1 LSGRRRPARPH
12 GAPDTAAAGLSP
24 RAVAIEILL
33 RVEQAGAYASVLLDH
48 REPRFGDGRD
58 AALLHELVLGVLRRR
73 ATLDAVVAAC
83 ASRPP
88 ERMDP
93 AVRAALRLG
102 AYELLYLDRV
112 PAFASVNNAVELTK
126 RAGRRAAAG
135 FVNGILRAVASRGRE
150 LLPDPPQRGDL
161 PGLALFHSQ
170 PEWWVRRQVDRLDWD
185 AAVELLE
192 AHDRPVRTVLCVNRR
207 RTDAAQLVRQLEDEG
222 VSTEPGRYLP
232 EALRVVRGRLR
243 GSRLAA
249 RGLFWVQ
256 DEASQ
261 LVARMFG
268 QPIGPRVAD
277 LCAAPG
283 AKSLQLAELVGPG
296 GWVLAADRHLGR
308 LRRLQGN
315 AVRVGADHVLALN
328 ADMARE
334 PVLPRGSFEQVLVDA
349 PCSGTGTLRRHPEI
363 RWRLEPS
370 DLKRLARRQ
379 RQLLETAAAL
389 VVPGGEVVY
398 SVCSLE
404 PEEGEEVVDAFLR
417 SRPEFRLVDP
427 REALPPRARDLV
439 DGRGIL
445 RTSPAAGGLD
455 GFFAARLRLSY
466 NAPPF

>member
-1 LSGRRRPARPH
+1 
-12 GAPDTAAAGLSP
+12 
-24 RAVAIEILL
+24 
-33 RVEQAGAYASVLLDH
+33 
-48 REPRFGDGRD
+48 
-58 AALLHELVLGVLRRR
+58 
-73 ATLDAVVAAC
+73 
-83 ASRPP
+83 
-88 ERMDP
+88 
-93 AVRAALRLG
+93 
-102 AYELLYLDRV
+102 
-112 PAFASVNNAVELTK
+112 
-126 RAGRRAAAG
+126 
-135 FVNGILRAVASRGRE
+135 
-150 LLPDPPQRGDL
+150 
-161 PGLALFHSQ
+161 
-170 PEWWVRRQVDRLDWD
+170 
-185 AAVELLE
+185 
-192 AHDRPVRTVLCVNRR
+192 
-207 RTDAAQLVRQLEDEG
+207 
-222 VSTEPGRYLP
+222 
-232 EALRVVRGRLR
+232 
-243 GSRLAA
+243 
-249 RGLFWVQ
+249 
-256 DEASQ
+256 
-261 LVARMFG
+261 
-268 QPIGPRVAD
+268 
-277 LCAAPG
+277 
-283 AKSLQLAELVGPG
+283 
-296 GWVLAADRHLGR
+296 VLAADRHLGR